1 MIFKNIFNSSKTSSV
16 QEEKRVFSLMEYVK
30 KYSSTFKIK
39 EVRPFAE
46 DEIKKVWSATVVV
59 EKDVNKL
66 RLLLWNSIVVFI
78 EMQEGS
84 TAKEGDVVDLKK
96 AVLIILEREGDDDRV
111 RVLC

>member
-1 MIFKNIFNSSKTSSV
+1 MIFKKIFKVSQTPSIQDEKSVSNIITTL
-16 QEEKRVFSLMEYVK
+16 EKYAG
-30 KYSSTFKIK
+30 TFKIK

-66 RLLLWNSIVVFI
+66 RLLLWNRIEVFI

-96 AVLIILEREGDDDRV
+96 AVLVILEREGDYDKV
-111 RVLC
+111 CVLC

>member
-1 MIFKNIFNSSKTSSV
+1 MIFKNIFKSSKTSSI
-16 QEEKRVFSLMEYVK
+16 QKERSLHNIIK
-30 KYSSTFKIK
+30 SLPNYSGTFKIK

-66 RLLLWNSIVVFI
+66 RLLLWNSIEVFI

-96 AVLIILEREGDDDRV
+96 AVLIILEREGDEDRV